1 MKKLRLAV
9 PAGSAPN
16 KPRKIADEIR
26 HLVFMGRLKAGDRL
40 PSVREAAD
48 DWGQSKDSVQRAYR
62 HLLEEGVIV
71 DSDERGN
78 LPKYMVSL
86 EVKEPAESERIAK
99 LDALMVQLVAK
110 ARKLGYSVE
119 EVQSASE
126 RVIDRI
132 NTPRT
137 RKSPSPCVAGGVGKV
152 AEAI

>member
-1 MKKLRLAV
+1 
-9 PAGSAPN
+9 
-16 KPRKIADEIR
+16 
-26 HLVFMGRLKAGDRL
+26 MGRLKAGDRL

-132 NTPRT
+132 NTPRA